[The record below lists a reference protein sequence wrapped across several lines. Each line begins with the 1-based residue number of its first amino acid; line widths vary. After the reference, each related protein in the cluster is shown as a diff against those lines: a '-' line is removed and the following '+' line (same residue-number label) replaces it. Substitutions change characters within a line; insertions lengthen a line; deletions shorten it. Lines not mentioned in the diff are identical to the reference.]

1 MRRES
6 SVSITVALLVLA
18 LIINVDS
25 KKNKV
30 RDPKT
35 KSESKA
41 PVMDSM
47 ICPTCDR
54 LFCTVRKASRL
65 QCPGG
70 KTTDICGCCPVCA
83 KQVGDPCGGE
93 WNYLGKCDVGLY
105 CKASTVSIHAPILF
119 QDIKPVEVPKGGIAE
134 GTCVQC
140 KYLTLVTLTGAS
152 LFSYSQVPLL
162 CQSSFAKM
170 FWQSFLIYHKIVCRY
185 FSALGS
191 GKYFLIVYHMAIVL

>member
-1 MRRES
+1 
-6 SVSITVALLVLA
+6 
-18 LIINVDS
+18 
-25 KKNKV
+25 
-30 RDPKT
+30 
-35 KSESKA
+35 
-41 PVMDSM
+41 M

-134 GTCVQC
+134 GTCVQFTV
-140 KYLTLVTLTGAS
+140 KYH
-152 LFSYSQVPLL
+152 YY
-162 CQSSFAKM
+162 AK
-170 FWQSFLIYHKIVCRY
+170 VAC
-185 FSALGS
+185 
-191 GKYFLIVYHMAIVL
+191 